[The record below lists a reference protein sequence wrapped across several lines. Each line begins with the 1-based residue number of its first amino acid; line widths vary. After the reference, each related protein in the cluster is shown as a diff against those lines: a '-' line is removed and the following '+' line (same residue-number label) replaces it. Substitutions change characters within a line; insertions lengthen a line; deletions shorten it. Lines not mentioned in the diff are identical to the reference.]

1 MIRRPAPR
9 VAARADSLRLV
20 ATLIL
25 IGSLLAACDGS
36 RARAREDG
44 TEPEGWVTIRGRR
57 VAVEL
62 AITPAE
68 QQLGLGQ
75 RDALARDTG
84 MLFLYEKAGFYRYW
98 MKDMRFDIDI
108 VWIRDD
114 RIVDI
119 SHRVP
124 HVTGGTGP
132 TVSPMELTDT
142 VLEVPAGYAIAQGW
156 QIGQPVEVELIRPRP
171 R

>member
-1 MIRRPAPR
+1 MNRSSSPR
-9 VAARADSLRLV
+9 SATRANSFRLV
-20 ATLIL
+20 LALCLLGAT
-25 IGSLLAACDGS
+25 LAACDGS
-36 RARAREDG
+36 RAESRRDV
-44 TEPEGWVTIRGRR
+44 TSPEGWVTIRGQR

-75 RDALARDTG
+75 RDTLAWDDG
-84 MLFLYEKAGFYRYW
+84 MLFLYDKPGFYRFW

-108 VWIRDD
+108 VWIRGD

-124 HVTGGTGP
+124 HVPGENGP
-132 TVSPMELTDT
+132 TVSPVELVDK
-142 VLEVPAGYAIAQGW
+142 VLEVPAGYATALGW
-156 QIGQPVEVELIRPRP
+156 RSGQPVEVELIRPGRG
-171 R
+171 

>member
-1 MIRRPAPR
+1 
-9 VAARADSLRLV
+9 
-20 ATLIL
+20 L

-36 RARAREDG
+36 RAEPDHDA
-44 TEPEGWVTIRGRR
+44 TPPEGWVTIRGQR

-75 RDALARDTG
+75 RDALAWDTG
-84 MLFLYEKAGFYRYW
+84 MLFLYEKPGFYRYW

-108 VWIRDD
+108 VWIRGD

-124 HVTGGTGP
+124 HVAGQNGP
-132 TVSPMELTDT
+132 TVLPDELADK
-142 VLEVPAGYAIAQGW
+142 VLEVPAGYATALGW
-156 QIGQPVEVELIRPRP
+156 RSGQPVEVELIRPWP
-171 R
+171 G